1 MTVTDERALWGG
13 QVRGGLLRYRAERA
27 AAAQP
32 VIEPFDERGF
42 KWTALS
48 LWQLERLAT
57 QWPDAPAQSPT
68 TEPRVDVACG
78 GLGVFAL
85 ASGPQFHWVDSCALV
100 DRFLAGLP
108 GRKVPVVGQAGH
120 YVREVPD
127 GYLEA
132 VRTGD
137 PTRVTDPVL
146 AQRLADVWTRIR
158 PAD

>member
-1 MTVTDERALWGG
+1 M
-13 QVRGGLLRYRAERA
+13 
-27 AAAQP
+27 
-32 VIEPFDERGF
+32 
-42 KWTALS
+42 
-48 LWQLERLAT
+48 
-57 QWPDAPAQSPT
+57 
-68 TEPRVDVACG
+68 
-78 GLGVFAL
+78 
-85 ASGPQFHWVDSCALV
+85 